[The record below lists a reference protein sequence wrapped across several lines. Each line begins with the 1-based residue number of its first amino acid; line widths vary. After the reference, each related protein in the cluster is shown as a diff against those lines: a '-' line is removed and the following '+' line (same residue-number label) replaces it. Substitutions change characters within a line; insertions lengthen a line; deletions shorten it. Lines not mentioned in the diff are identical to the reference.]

1 MVQTNVTSPICTIFS
16 CDIAWKIRYH
26 FSCMS
31 HENMVSYIRIVLM
44 SRMFPCWTRITIHL
58 AEHAPQENNG
68 MQVRTR
74 TWNRKPQEF
83 SNQTQ
88 DKTMNPENSLTKQ
101 RTNENAPIVV
111 PPHGTYVHVDGHKK
125 RLMWINDWRWCRKT
139 EAKSNNQ
146 PIKTTGSGWVE
157 KMFHQLESRYRNI
170 Q

>member
-1 MVQTNVTSPICTIFS
+1 
-16 CDIAWKIRYH
+16 
-26 FSCMS
+26 MS

-74 TWNRKPQEF
+74 TRNREPQEF

-88 DKTMNPENSLTKQ
+88 DESAILEYSSIKQ

-111 PPHGTYVHVDGHKK
+111 PPHGTCVHMDGHKK
-125 RLMWINDWRWCRKT
+125 GLTWINDRRWHRKT

-170 Q
+170 QYMAWCSIISLG